1 MRECNRFLRPAWL
14 AFTCAGMALAL
25 SAETNQAFGVETCTV
40 TIQGVG
46 TDLGETPIIVE
57 LKDNAPAPGAYQLQA
72 NEGEDKLQADIFED
86 AGKTYLGVVLKG
98 LKADEQVTYTL
109 KAAEDA
115 ETAVRLEPTGDDVR
129 VSIGGEPFT
138 IYRTKEGTKPYMYPV
153 IGPTGK
159 PITRAYPMEEVEG
172 ETRDHPHQR
181 SFWFTHGDVDG
192 FDFWG
197 SDPIN
202 KPSPRH
208 GRIVETEK
216 TTVASGTAVGV
227 LRTRNDWLKND
238 GEKLLEDER
247 TVRFFDTEEG
257 RIVDFDITLKATN
270 GPVTFKDTKEG
281 TFGIRIASSMDVK
294 RQEGGQIINA
304 EGITNNDAWGKAS
317 PWVDYTG
324 PLDGETVGVA
334 ILNHPESF
342 RHPTTWHVRDYGL
355 FAANPF
361 GYKDFGQDESGD
373 HKLEDGESITFRYRV
388 IFHKDNTESAGIP
401 TAYQAYAQPPKVE
414 IRHD

>member
-1 MRECNRFLRPAWL
+1 MRVTNRFSRLPWFAS
-14 AFTCAGMALAL
+14 AGMVLAL
-25 SAETNQAFGVETCTV
+25 LAGPTLALGIESCKV
-40 TIQGVG
+40 TIQGTG
-46 TDLGETPIIVE
+46 AELGETPIIVE
-57 LKDNAPAPGAYQLQA
+57 LKDNAPAPGAYLLEA
-72 NEGEDKLQADIFED
+72 EDGGAKIQADVFED
-86 AGKTYLGVVLKG
+86 AGKTYLGAILNG
-98 LKADEQVTYTL
+98 LKAVEKVTYTL
-109 KAAEDA
+109 KPAEGA
-115 ETAVRLEPTGDDVR
+115 EPTVRLEPSGDDVR

-138 IYRTKEGTKPYMYPV
+138 IYRTKEGTKPYMFPV

-159 PITRAYPMEEVEG
+159 PITRAFPMEDVEG

-192 FDFWG
+192 HDFWG

-202 KPSPRH
+202 KPSPKH

-216 TTVASGTAVGV
+216 KTVSSGTAVGV

-247 TVRFFDTEEG
+247 TIRFYDTEEG
-257 RIVDFDITLKATN
+257 QIVDFDITLKATN

-294 RQEGGQIINA
+294 RQEGGQVINA
-304 EGITNNDAWGKAS
+304 EGITNNNAWGKAS

-324 PLDGETVGVA
+324 PVDGETVGVA

-373 HKLEDGESITFRYRV
+373 HKLNEGESITFRYRV
-388 IFHKDNTESAGIP
+388 LFHKDDTDSAGIP
-401 TAYQAYAQPPKVE
+401 TAYQAYAEPPKVE
-414 IRHD
+414 VQQD